1 MNNNF
6 KESYI
11 KWLYENIDEYRISKN
26 VFRLTLPYLD
36 RNNDCIEIFIKIDG
50 DSCTLT
56 DDGETINELELSNF
70 NIFSSQ
76 RRIDIFNQILKSHG
90 VSRSDKNELFVM
102 CSESDLPQRKHML
115 SQCMIKVSDLFY
127 TSRNTIQSLFIE
139 DVQSYLDSADIRY
152 TPNISF
158 PGKSS
163 LITNYDFVIPRSKQ
177 APERILKVVNN
188 IDQTQTN
195 SILFLWDDTKQEREP
210 NSLLYVFMQ
219 DKDKKI
225 SPNIIT
231 AMNNYNVKPVRWSE
245 RQQYLTEL
253 EK

>member
-11 KWLYENIDEYRISKN
+11 QWLYENIDEYMISKN

-36 RNNDCIEIFIKIDG
+36 RNNDCIEIFIKIEG
-50 DSCTLT
+50 DSYTLT
-56 DDGETINELELSNF
+56 DDGETIDELELSNF

-76 RRIDIFNQILKSHG
+76 RRVDIFNQILKSHG
-90 VSRSDKNELFVM
+90 VSRSDKNELYVT
-102 CSESDLPQRKHML
+102 CLKNELPQRKHML

-127 TSRNTIQSLFIE
+127 TSRNTIQSLFLE
-139 DVQSYLDSADIRY
+139 DVQSYLDNADIRY

-158 PGKSS
+158 SGKSS
-163 LITNYDFVIPRSKQ
+163 LITNYDFVIPKSKY

-188 IDQTQTN
+188 IDQTQAN
-195 SILFLWDDTKQEREP
+195 SILFLWDDTRQERET

-225 SPNIIT
+225 SSNIIT
-231 AMNNYNVKPVRWSE
+231 SMKNYDVKPVKWSE
-245 RQQYLTEL
+245 RQQYLIEL